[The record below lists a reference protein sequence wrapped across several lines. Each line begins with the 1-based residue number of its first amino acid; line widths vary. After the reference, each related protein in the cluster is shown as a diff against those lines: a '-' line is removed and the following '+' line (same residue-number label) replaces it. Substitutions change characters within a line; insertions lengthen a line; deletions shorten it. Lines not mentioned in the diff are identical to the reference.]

1 MTNWC
6 GGSSWDEVGRKTH
19 QSRHVRLGDSICM
32 GKSREGLGRTKKFI
46 MGRDQ
51 PAQKGVVRA
60 RTETLAGYNHQKSC
74 TACLISHGWGVMGS
88 I

>member
-1 MTNWC
+1 
-6 GGSSWDEVGRKTH
+6 
-19 QSRHVRLGDSICM
+19 
-32 GKSREGLGRTKKFI
+32 

-74 TACLISHGWGVMGS
+74 TACLIRHGWGVMGS
-88 I
+88 IWRWEKWWQYEG